1 MVSIGTFNDLI
12 QGFGWDGAA
21 GYDKLS
27 EAVHHSA
34 FQVAS
39 IMTTTGFATTD
50 FNLWASMP
58 KAVMV
63 FIMFIGACAGSTGG
77 GLKVS
82 RWILYNKQIY
92 HEIERLVH
100 PNAVSK
106 VRLDGKVVDDKT
118 IRSANVFLMSFVF
131 LFVLSLLIIS
141 FDGYDL
147 VSSFTAVAATMNNIG
162 PGLEVVGPMGSFAG
176 FSNLSKWVLIID
188 MIAGRLEL
196 FPILILISPNT
207 WRRK

>member
-1 MVSIGTFNDLI
+1 
-12 QGFGWDGAA
+12 
-21 GYDKLS
+21 
-27 EAVHHSA
+27 
-34 FQVAS
+34 
-39 IMTTTGFATTD
+39 MTTTGYATTD

-92 HEIERLVH
+92 HEIERLIH
-100 PNAVSK
+100 PNAVTK

-118 IRSANVFLMSFVF
+118 IRTANVFLMAFVF
-131 LFVLSLLIIS
+131 LFVFSLMIIS
-141 FDGYDL
+141 FDGFDL
-147 VSSFTAVAATMNNIG
+147 ITSFTAVAATMNNIG
-162 PGLEVVGPMGSFAG
+162 PGLGEVGPLGG
-176 FSNLSKWVLIID
+176 FSNFSILSKWVLIVD

-196 FPILILISPNT
+196 FPILIILSPNT

>member
-1 MVSIGTFNDLI
+1 
-12 QGFGWDGAA
+12 
-21 GYDKLS
+21 
-27 EAVHHSA
+27 
-34 FQVAS
+34 
-39 IMTTTGFATTD
+39 MTTTGFATTD

-106 VRLDGKVVDDKT
+106 VRLDGKVVDEKT
-118 IRSANVFLMSFVF
+118 IRSANKKPFGQTEKTGRKLHIKDLMMRS
-131 LFVLSLLIIS
+131 
-141 FDGYDL
+141 
-147 VSSFTAVAATMNNIG
+147 
-162 PGLEVVGPMGSFAG
+162 
-176 FSNLSKWVLIID
+176 
-188 MIAGRLEL
+188 
-196 FPILILISPNT
+196 
-207 WRRK
+207 RKPTG